1 MRQFAVIGLGRFG
14 ASVAKTLSEKG
25 YQVLA
30 VDIDEKIVQNIADS
44 VTQAVCLDARDE
56 KALKASGIENVDV
69 AVVGAGTNLEA
80 SILIT
85 LNLKEVGI
93 KEIICKA
100 VSKDQKNVLEKI
112 GATKVIQ
119 PEREMGVRLANSLV
133 STSVIEHIELS
144 DESSIAELI
153 PPRDFIGRSL
163 RELDIRAKYD
173 VNVIAVRRKIP
184 SSSGGKEEDILNVS
198 PKAEDIITKGDILV
212 VLGTNDAIETFKE
225 KHK

>member
-30 VDIDEKIVQNIADS
+30 IDSDEKIVQDASDS

-56 KALKASGIENVDV
+56 KALKTAGIENVDV
-69 AVVGAGTNLEA
+69 AVVGVGTNLEA

-85 LNLKEVGI
+85 LNLKEMNI
-93 KEIICKA
+93 KEIVCKA
-100 VSKDQKNVLEKI
+100 VSEDQKKALEKV

-153 PPRDFIGRSL
+153 PPKDFIGRSL
-163 RELDIRAKYD
+163 RELDIRAKYG

-184 SSSGGKEEDILNVS
+184 SSSGEKDEDILNVS
-198 PKAEDIITKGDILV
+198 PKAENVITKGDILV
-212 VLGTNDAIETFKE
+212 VLGTNDAIERFKQ

>member
-30 VDIDEKIVQNIADS
+30 ADSDEKIVQDVSDS

-56 KALKASGIENVDV
+56 KALKTAGIENVDI
-69 AVVGAGTNLEA
+69 AVVGVGTDLEA

-85 LNLKEVGI
+85 LNLKQMGI

-100 VSKDQKNVLEKI
+100 VSEDQKKVLEKV
-112 GATKVIQ
+112 GATRVIQ

-153 PPRDFIGRSL
+153 PPKDFIGLSL
-163 RELDIRAKYD
+163 RELDIRAKYN
-173 VNVIAVRRKIP
+173 VNVIAVKRKIP
-184 SSSGGKEEDILNVS
+184 SSTSGKEEDILNVA
-198 PKAEDIITKGDILV
+198 PRAEDIITKGDILV
-212 VLGTNDAIETFKE
+212 VLGTNDSIETFKE